1 MTVNLNQ
8 VIIFNLFAD
17 ERLVENIR
25 TRLELIRGAMV
36 CSQFPDGETYIRVDT
51 AVKDKHIIVVSSLDY
66 PDQKIL
72 PLLFFV
78 ETVKSLGAKS
88 VGLIAPYLAYMRQ
101 DARFQVGEGITSN
114 YFAALLS
121 RYFSWLI
128 TIDPHLH
135 RHHSLSQ
142 IYTIPA
148 HALHVRKLIAM
159 WIKANVQN
167 PLLIGPH
174 IGSELWVS
182 QIAKEID
189 APHLIVDIDMSEFT
203 HYKYQTPVMVDEI
216 ISTGRTVLRTVE
228 KLSLLK
234 MESPLVIGVH
244 GLFIENAYENL
255 LNSGIKQIITCNT
268 IAHPSNQID
277 VSGLL
282 AESVHRYGIFN

>member
-1 MTVNLNQ
+1 M
-8 VIIFNLFAD
+8 
-17 ERLVENIR
+17 
-25 TRLELIRGAMV
+25 
-36 CSQFPDGETYIRVDT
+36 
-51 AVKDKHIIVVSSLDY
+51 
-66 PDQKIL
+66 
-72 PLLFFV
+72 
-78 ETVKSLGAKS
+78 KSLGAKS

-121 RYFSWLI
+121 RYFSWLV

-135 RHHSLSQ
+135 RHHSLNQ

-148 HALHVRKLIAM
+148 HALHVRELIAI
-159 WIKANVQN
+159 WIRSNVRN

-174 IGSELWVS
+174 IESELWVS

-203 HYKYQTPVMVDEI
+203 HYKHQTPVMVDEI

-234 MESPLVIGVH
+234 MEPPLVIGVH

-255 LNSGIKQIITCNT
+255 LNSGIKQIVTCNT

-282 AESVHRYGIFN
+282 AEGVHRYGVFN